1 MYPRIYENIDYG
13 KLTDMTEDNKRLCK
27 DLCKVGLCLTCFC
40 GIYLIFFLGII
51 NTELNIN
58 RELRDA
64 LTLANIAKY
73 KKMTAQGKCKVF
85 GAYV

>member
-1 MYPRIYENIDYG
+1 MYPRMNENIDYRI
-13 KLTDMTEDNKRLCK
+13 LSDMTTDMTEDNKRLCK

-58 RELRDA
+58 M
-64 LTLANIAKY
+64 TL
-73 KKMTAQGKCKVF
+73 F
-85 GAYV
+85 